1 MTKKQRLATILELI
15 SQYEIDTQEE
25 LTSKLNEKG
34 FEVSQATVSRDICE
48 LNIIKVEGFKKKYKY
63 ASAKLQLQPVGDNI
77 LNLFKQVTTSI
88 ACANNLIVIK
98 TLSGNA
104 GSAAMAIDA
113 MHIPQILGTVAG
125 DDTLL
130 IVSKTNN
137 DAEIIVKYL
146 KDL

>member
-1 MTKKQRLATILELI
+1 MTKKNRLDAILSLI
-15 SQYEIDTQEE
+15 QENEIDTQEE
-25 LTSKLNEKG
+25 LTFKLNQMGYK
-34 FEVSQATVSRDICE
+34 VSQATVSRDICE
-48 LNIIKVEGFKKKYKY
+48 LNIIKVEGFKKKFKY
-63 ASAKLQLQPVGDNI
+63 ASANLKLKEVGENI
-77 LNLFKQVTTSI
+77 LNLFRQVVTSI
-88 ACANNLIVIK
+88 VSANNLIVIK

-113 MHIPQILGTVAG
+113 MHIPEILGTIAG

-146 KDL
+146 KEI